1 MKFTKRS
8 IRHRKSLE
16 RKKQLVQILGGTVA
30 ATHSSAEVQ
39 MRHAAPKR
47 PPSPEQL
54 LPPSPPRN
62 TRIRFAHLDP
72 AERARIGYELRHPK
86 EATEC
91 ESTIN

>member
-30 ATHSSAEVQ
+30 ATHSSAEVP
-39 MRHAAPKR
+39 MRHAAPK
-47 PPSPEQL
+47 L
-54 LPPSPPRN
+54 PRN
-62 TRIRFAHLDP
+62 TLVRFAHLDR

-86 EATEC
+86 EVAEC